1 MGSAQPIYKT
11 IKEAAMPITSHIF
24 RFALGLTC
32 ALAFC
37 VEAVAATT
45 FDDLVRA
52 AFARSQT
59 PWEPPMPEPVAELDP
74 PEGDGSLGLD
84 FVEYGKL
91 GGQNFFDDG
100 VWWLRPSPRGNFEKD
115 RLALWM
121 YRPAREDY
129 APVGYRETDFNYRH
143 RAINPPL
150 PKPIPAAAR
159 YLSAVDVGFRQ
170 TDPDGWPQILHLGGN
185 GYGRLSGFPPLGFGT
200 SFRLGVRNVGRVTED
215 FVKLRELYLMQ
226 LNERTFRL
234 LGLVEGEAYAAAF
247 TATLQP
253 GEASTLRVAMTLFP
267 RLPLRVARE
276 PSVGPLGL
284 SSMFWKDESATPK
297 HADDEA
303 HDADLFV
310 AWDPSGAQR
319 RQPLAIPASPEDPPL
334 ITDFGAATDFALVQ
348 SDRKPGHYRQYASAD
363 YANRSSLL
371 ISDIQS
377 SLPYTVVLWQS
388 YTSYEGADNVAV
400 FVRFNQDADPP
411 TSVEGG
417 ITFSYTLTAY
427 R

>member
-1 MGSAQPIYKT
+1 MR
-11 IKEAAMPITSHIF
+11 ITTQFS
-24 RFALGLTC
+24 RFVLGFAC

-37 VEAVAATT
+37 LEASAATT
-45 FDDLVRA
+45 FDDLVRQ
-52 AFARSQT
+52 AFNRSQAQ
-59 PWEPPMPEPVAELDP
+59 WEPPIPEPVADLDP

-91 GGQNFFDDG
+91 AGKNFFDDG

-115 RLALWM
+115 RLALSI
-121 YRPAREDY
+121 YLPGRGDY
-129 APVGYRETDFNYRH
+129 APVGYRETNFNYRH
-143 RAINPPL
+143 PAIEPPL
-150 PKPIPAAAR
+150 PNPIPAAAR

-200 SFRLGVRNVGRVTED
+200 SFRLGVRNVGEAVED
-215 FVKLRELYLMQ
+215 FVKLRELYLMK

-247 TATLQP
+247 AATLQP

-267 RLPLRVARE
+267 RLPLRVDRE

-284 SSMFWKDESATPK
+284 SSMFWKDESATPD

-303 HDADLFV
+303 HDADQFV
-310 AWDPSGAQR
+310 AWYPDGKR
-319 RQPLAIPASPEDPPL
+319 LAEKMVIPANPEDPPL
-334 ITDFGAATDFALVQ
+334 VTDFGAATDFALVQ
-348 SDRKPGHYRQYASAD
+348 SDRKPGHYLQYASAD
-363 YANRSSLL
+363 YANRASLL

-377 SLPYTVVLWQS
+377 SLPYTVALWQS

-400 FVRFNQDADPP
+400 FVRFNQDVDPP
-411 TSVEGG
+411 ASVEDG
-417 ITFSYTLTAY
+417 ITFSYTLTAF

>member
-1 MGSAQPIYKT
+1 MG
-11 IKEAAMPITSHIF
+11 ITSSIS
-24 RFALGLTC
+24 RFALGLAC
-32 ALAFC
+32 VLAFG
-37 VEAVAATT
+37 VDATAATT
-45 FDDLVRA
+45 FDDLVRE
-52 AFARSQT
+52 AFTRSQSA
-59 PWEPPMPEPVAELDP
+59 WEPPAPEPVAELDP
-74 PEGDGSLGLD
+74 PEGDSPLGLD

-91 GGQNFFDDG
+91 AGQNFFDDG

-121 YRPAREDY
+121 YQPGRRNY
-129 APVGYRETDFNYRH
+129 APVVYRETDFNYRDP
-143 RAINPPL
+143 AIEPPL
-150 PKPIPAAAR
+150 PDPIPAAAG

-170 TDPDGWPQILHLGGN
+170 TSPDGWPQILHLGGN

-200 SFRLGVRNVGRVTED
+200 SFRLGVRNVGEVTED
-215 FVKLRELYLMQ
+215 FVKLRALYLLK
-226 LNERTFRL
+226 LNERAFRL
-234 LGLVEGEAYAAAF
+234 LGLLEGEAYAAAF
-247 TATLQP
+247 AATLQP

-267 RLPLRVARE
+267 RLPLRVAHE

-284 SSMFWKDESATPK
+284 SSMFWKDERATPSET
-297 HADDEA
+297 DDEA

-310 AWDPSGAQR
+310 AWYPTGAQR

-334 ITDFGAATDFALVQ
+334 VTAFGAATDFALVQ
-348 SDRKPGHYRQYASAD
+348 SDRKLGHYRQYASAD
-363 YANRSSLL
+363 YANRASLL

-400 FVRFNQDADPP
+400 FVRFNQDADPLA
-411 TSVEGG
+411 SVEAG